1 MRPKGSAEVLEAR
14 RQVAARLF
22 DLAKTNPEVAE
33 ACGVSLSAVKLW
45 KRRWKDGGRVALAA
59 KPHSGPKPRLPDV
72 KLRHLLHILRRGAQ
86 KSGFR
91 SDLWTCPRVARVIH
105 RRFGV
110 EYHPCHVWKLL
121 RKLGWTCQKPER
133 RARERDEAAIEHW
146 RTVEWPRIKK
156 GTPPQ
161 S

>member
-1 MRPKGSAEVLEAR
+1 MRPRGSAEVLAAR

-22 DLAKTNPEVAE
+22 DLGKSNPEVAE

-45 KRRWKDGGRVALAA
+45 KRRWKDGGPQALAA
-59 KPHSGPKPRLPDV
+59 KPHPGPKPRLSET
-72 KLRHLLHILRRGAQ
+72 KLRRLLRILRRGAE

-91 SDLWTCPRVARVIH
+91 SDLWTCPRVARVIQ

-110 EYHPCHVWKLL
+110 AYHPCHVWKLL
-121 RKLGWTCQKPER
+121 RKVGWTCQKPER

-146 RTVEWPRIKK
+146 RNGKWPRIKK
-156 GTPPQ
+156 GTPQ
-161 S
+161 ES